1 MRLAAYQF
9 AVCGDIEHNLT
20 EIKRAVELASENG
33 VDLIVFPECALTGYP
48 PRDISGSESIDL
60 SVVSKALQELQ
71 DMADSLGIHIIVGT
85 IDCADLK
92 YYNRAYTVSP
102 NQVLRWYGKRA
113 LYGWDEDNFTPGNE
127 NGIYEIN
134 GIKIGVRI
142 CFEVRFPEYFR
153 ELYLENTDLDIV
165 LFYDV
170 ADKDDE
176 ARYQMIRGHLITR
189 AVENVTSVL
198 SVNAIYPNQ
207 TAPTCFITASG
218 TVCEETEK
226 NSESMLIYDFEKR
239 ELSFGELGRKRYS
252 DQLLRLDSE
261 RGATISDAYTSEGKG
276 Q

>member
-1 MRLAAYQF
+1 MRGF
-9 AVCGDIEHNLT
+9 RGHIAVCGDIDHNFT
-20 EIKRAVELASENG
+20 EIKRAIEQASEKG
-33 VDLIVFPECALTGYP
+33 ADLIVFPECALTGYP
-48 PRDISGSESIDL
+48 PRDISGSERIDP
-60 SVVSKALQELQ
+60 SAVSQALQRLQ
-71 DMADSLGIHIIVGT
+71 DMADSLGIHIIVET
-85 IDCADLK
+85 IDFADSK
-92 YYNRAYTVSP
+92 YYNRAYIISP
-102 NQVLRWYGKRA
+102 NQAKHWYGKRA
-113 LYGWDEDNFTPGNE
+113 LYGWDEDNFRPGNE

-134 GIKIGVRI
+134 GIKIGMRI

-207 TAPTCFITASG
+207 TAPTCFISASG
-218 TVCEETEK
+218 TVCRETDK
-226 NSESMLIYDFEKR
+226 NSESMLIYDYAKR

-261 RGATISDAYTSEGKG
+261 RGAAISDAYASEGKG